1 MEALS
6 MLFSGFADVLQPAN
20 ILFLFGGVAVGLVL
34 GAIPG
39 PRSGCC
45 VVLLRLRLTCHGYL
59 Q

>member
-6 MLFSGFADVLQPAN
+6 MLLSGFADVLQPAN

-39 PRSGCC
+39 LKIGRASCRER
-45 VVLLRLRLTCHGYL
+45 V
-59 Q
+59 

>member
-34 GAIPG
+34 LSVMLPLVG
-39 PRSGCC
+39 
-45 VVLLRLRLTCHGYL
+45 VLSTIG
-59 Q
+59 